1 MAKPQLIQGFESHSD
16 GEDSMPTPPVFP
28 FKKVTHVGFGMMVL
42 ILLATLGVSLWG
54 IHQTVGIFESVIHA
68 EEVSDELLRI
78 FADLKEAEDQQREY
92 LLTGNSQFLDSY
104 HQAVEGTRA
113 DLLVLENLAMTP
125 TRRDQVFPDFK
136 NLIIHRLDLLQQIV
150 DIRNTQ
156 GIQAAIEKIRS
167 GEGMQL
173 TAKIRQGIQNFH
185 KEDVADFNR
194 LHDTA
199 HTMERLTIITMS
211 IGLILIFSVCLFT
224 FWKFKRDLTERQ
236 QLEQRLLEEAK
247 LAEVSRRIADIGHD
261 VKNMLTP
268 IQMGMQLLE
277 DELNEHFKSL
287 PASIQDHTP
296 TTQALYKD
304 IIGMTRRGSSRIQL
318 RVKEIADAVKGISS
332 PPRFAA
338 CHLGKI
344 VDSALD
350 ALRVTAEEQGVV
362 LQSQGLDA
370 LPILQAD
377 EQRLFNAFYNL
388 VNNAIPEVPSGGSVT
403 ITGALSPNRKEF
415 ILSVEDTGRGMAP
428 DVLSSLFTYHV
439 VSQKPGGTGL
449 GTKIVKDVVDA
460 HGGTIR
466 VESTEGKGTTFTI
479 CLPKEGPAAE
489 AV

>member
-1 MAKPQLIQGFESHSD
+1 MH
-16 GEDSMPTPPVFP
+16 TPPAFS

-42 ILLATLGVSLWG
+42 IILATLGVSLWG
-54 IHQTVGIFESVIHA
+54 LHQTVGIFESVIHT
-68 EEVSDELLRI
+68 EEVSNELLRI

-92 LLTGNSQFLDSY
+92 LLTGNSQFLGPY
-104 HQAVEGTRA
+104 HKAVEDTQAGLSA
-113 DLLVLENLAMTP
+113 LAQLAMTP
-125 TRRDQVFPDFK
+125 TRREQVYPDFK
-136 NLIIHRLDLLQQIV
+136 NLIIHRLDLLQQII
-150 DIRNTQ
+150 DLRDTQ
-156 GIQAAIEKIRS
+156 GTQAAIEKIRS

-173 TAKIRQGIQNFH
+173 TAKIRQGILDFH
-185 KEDVADFNR
+185 SEDMTDFNR

-199 HTMERLTIITMS
+199 HTMERFTIITMS
-211 IGLILIFSVCLFT
+211 IGLILTVSVCLFT

-236 QLEQRLLEEAK
+236 QLERRLLEEAK

-277 DELNEHFKSL
+277 DELDEHFKSL
-287 PASIQDHTP
+287 PETTRDHTQ
-296 TTQALYKD
+296 TTQTLYKD
-304 IIGMTRRGSSRIQL
+304 LIGMTRRGSGRIQM
-318 RVKEIADAVKGISS
+318 RVKEIADAVKGVSS

-344 VDSALD
+344 VDSVLD

-362 LQSQGLDA
+362 LQSRGLDA

-403 ITGALSPNRKEF
+403 ITGAISPNEKDI
-415 ILSVEDTGRGMAP
+415 ILSFKDTGRGMAP

-439 VSQKPGGTGL
+439 VSRKPGGTGL

-479 CLPKEGPAAE
+479 CLPKEGPATE
-489 AV
+489 AI